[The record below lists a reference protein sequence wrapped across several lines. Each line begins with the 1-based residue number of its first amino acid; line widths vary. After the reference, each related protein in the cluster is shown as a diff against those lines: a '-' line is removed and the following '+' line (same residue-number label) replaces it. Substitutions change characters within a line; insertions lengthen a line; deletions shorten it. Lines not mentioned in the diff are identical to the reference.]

1 MKISRVGL
9 SVCAFVAMVTMALPA
24 AAQYSGDRGGGA
36 KQPQSQQAAPKQPQ
50 GKATCVASGF
60 AKLKRNC
67 TADTGGCQRMP
78 DSCSNGWCCP

>member
-1 MKISRVGL
+1 MQIGRAGL
-9 SVCAFVAMVTMALPA
+9 LVSAFAAITMMAYPAL
-24 AAQYSGDRGGGA
+24 AQYQGDRG
-36 KQPQSQQAAPKQPQ
+36 AAPKQPAPQ
-50 GKATCVASGF
+50 NQQAPKKATCVASGF